1 VARTLTTLS
10 SVRKNCVSGAIKLV
24 TKLMSVNQRTLL
36 SVTSVA
42 LQVIHRLGVL
52 KFGMFK
58 PMVVGSRF
66 VLLQS
71 SSI

>member
-1 VARTLTTLS
+1 MTLTTLS
-10 SVRKNCVSGAIKLV
+10 SVPKNCVSGATKLA
-24 TKLMSVNQRTLL
+24 TRLMSVNQRTLL
-36 SVTSVA
+36 SVISVA
-42 LQVIHRLGVL
+42 LQVILRLGVL

-58 PMVVGSRF
+58 PIAVGSRF